1 MQVRDRLARY
11 TPRMGAR
18 VMETIAGIPSPAD
31 ATTEHG
37 VTLGRPDE
45 FIDAVSWA
53 GRYFQDALP
62 NVGRDDALRTIEDLL
77 WLPSTVR
84 VVVVAGRA
92 GMGKTSLLLALAER
106 IARRPPERVVRFAY
120 DAPSSTT
127 APAPR
132 LPKGPCVVVIDDAH
146 RKTCTATLLQ
156 LAKDRPE
163 VLFVLTARPGG
174 LSRIMALTVPLGL
187 FRGELRVLPELAPLE
202 SDGAERA
209 ARVVLDHEFAPYA
222 ERLAVVCGG
231 HPQLIAI
238 AGRLLREAALHPVAL
253 DQPVDFGARVVAR
266 AYETLLIRTSATPD
280 QKLSGG
286 VLAQVTDMLGLVAT
300 LAPVRTSDE
309 RFLHGAG
316 ELLGCRRRDV
326 VAALRAL
333 ESAGILE
340 RSAAGVRV
348 VPAALADH
356 ALQRLFTA
364 SLPLSGSF
372 VERVRNIVRHFGV
385 HALVALFRNAREMDG
400 ASVAANGATTFVA
413 ELVDVCCVELE
424 AASTMDRCRLL
435 IALREVCYDEP
446 LGMLRLIRFAMR
458 LPILEEAEPASRVFL
473 SETTVVNELPRML
486 QRIAL
491 HPAHLPEAID
501 LLWELGRGDVRLQS
515 SHADHPMRILRDL
528 ASKEYVLPGGF
539 HEALL
544 EAIERWQLASGAH
557 DHQHSP
563 LDVLETF
570 LADSV
575 VATDDEALLERQRN
589 LRARALIALERAASS
604 AHRRAALAGVR
615 GLEGVL
621 ADAATQS
628 ELGISEPNWR
638 DGERLDVL
646 DGLRDAAKNVVDPVV
661 HFAIAD
667 VLRWTA
673 HRTTNDAIRVAAGL
687 MLNEV
692 PESAER
698 RLYEALTARPTI
710 QRGAFET
717 DLPPSSTL
725 APEARSGEPRG
736 AEMARLI
743 IDEWM
748 TKGEEPAVFVQRI
761 AEALDVL
768 ALAGK
773 SGSPRVLL
781 QVFSLKNPDAASRAC
796 AAIMASSDSP
806 LGPHVAALLHT
817 LRETAPERATDLVR
831 EIVNGRNATLCG
843 SLAQAFPRWVER
855 PRPGDQEALRE
866 LLGHRDGFVRRASLG
881 ALRNLAKA
889 APHDA
894 IALALEV
901 DFSEGPEVV
910 ETLFGALDAGKLLTG
925 NGLSVEDIAVFL
937 ARLSSAP
944 HLEGNSTIRFLHFAG
959 KRLPEETAILLVER
973 VEHMARADADARE
986 EFVPLPSEGL
996 SSIVSRLPDSP
1007 EWLAILRRIRNL
1019 ARLQSSQI
1027 RAHAARLFRAA
1038 SKRYSSASM
1047 EVLSEWLL
1055 AGRAEEFE
1063 GIAVLLEEAPGAL
1076 FFTHVHL
1083 VATLLRNCHALSSE
1097 LYDSVFQALL
1107 PTAMGKHRGP
1117 TSGTF
1122 LSDTALRTQAR
1133 EAAVKLAPR
1142 SPERKFFETI
1152 VKETEALIAEENATD
1167 LDDLFDL

>member
-1 MQVRDRLARY
+1 
-11 TPRMGAR
+11 
-18 VMETIAGIPSPAD
+18 METIAGIPSPAD

-37 VTLGRPDE
+37 VTLGRPEE
-45 FIDAVSWA
+45 FIDVASSA
-53 GRYFQDALP
+53 GRYFQDTLLV
-62 NVGRDDALRTIEDLL
+62 VGRDDELRTLEDLL
-77 WLPSTVR
+77 RLPNSVR
-84 VVVVAGRA
+84 VVVIKGPAGV
-92 GMGKTSLLLALAER
+92 GKTSLLLALAER
-106 IARRPPERVVRFAY
+106 IARHPPERTVRFVY
-120 DAPSSTT
+120 DAPS
-127 APAPR
+127 AGAAGAPR
-132 LPKGPCVVVIDDAH
+132 LPKGPCVIVIDDAH
-146 RKTCTATLLQ
+146 RKTCTTSLLQ

-163 VLFVLTARPGG
+163 VLFVLTTRPGG
-174 LSRIMALTVPLGL
+174 LSRLLALTVPLGL
-187 FRGELRVLPELAPLE
+187 YRGELRILPELAPLV
-202 SDGAERA
+202 SKAAEA
-209 ARVVLDHEFAPYA
+209 AASAALDDEFATYA
-222 ERLAVVCGG
+222 ERLAVVASG

-253 DQPVDFGARVVAR
+253 DQPADFGARVIAR

-286 VLAQVTDMLGLVAT
+286 VLAQVTDMLGIVAT

-309 RFLHGAG
+309 RFLQGAG

-333 ESAGILE
+333 EAAGILE
-340 RSAAGVRV
+340 RSALGVRV

-372 VERVRNIVRHFGV
+372 ADRVRRIVRHFGF
-385 HALVALFRNAREMDG
+385 HAVVALYRNAWEMDG
-400 ASVAANGATTFVA
+400 ASVAQDGATAFVA
-413 ELVDVCCVELE
+413 ELREVCRAELE
-424 AASTMDRCRLL
+424 TAMSRDRCRLL
-435 IALREVCYDEP
+435 SALREVCYDDP
-446 LGMLRLIRFAMR
+446 AGMLGLIRFAMQ
-458 LPILEEAEPASRVFL
+458 LPSLDDVEPASRVFL
-473 SETTVVNELPRML
+473 SETTAVNELPRML

-491 HPAHLPEAID
+491 QPGHLPEAID

-544 EAIERWQLASGAH
+544 EAIERWQLVPGAH

-575 VATDDEALLERQRN
+575 VATDDEALVERQRN
-589 LRARALIALERAASS
+589 LRARALITLEMAASS
-604 AHRRAALAGVR
+604 AHRRAALAGIR

-621 ADAATQS
+621 ADASTLSA
-628 ELGISEPNWR
+628 LGFSEPSWR

-646 DGLRDAAKNVVDPVV
+646 DGLRDVAKNAADSLV

-667 VLRWTA
+667 ALRWTA
-673 HRTTNDAIRVAAGL
+673 HRTSSDAIRAAAEA
-687 MLNEV
+687 MLSEV
-692 PESAER
+692 PESPER
-698 RLYEALTARPTI
+698 RLYEALTTRPFA

-717 DLPPSSTL
+717 DVPPSSTI
-725 APEARSGEPRG
+725 APEARVGEPRG
-736 AEMARLI
+736 AEMARLV
-743 IDEWM
+743 IDEWLN
-748 TKGEEPAVFVQRI
+748 KNEEPALFVQRI
-761 AEALDVL
+761 AEALDIL

-781 QVFSLKNPDAASRAC
+781 QILSLKNPDAAAKAC
-796 AAIMASSDSP
+796 AAIMESPEGP

-817 LRETAPERATDLVR
+817 LRESAPVRATELVT

-843 SLAQAFPRWVER
+843 SLAQAFPRWVDR
-855 PRPGDQEALRE
+855 PRAGDQEALRE
-866 LLGHRDGFVRRASLG
+866 LLRHRDGFVRRASLG
-881 ALRNLAKA
+881 ALRNLAKT

-925 NGLSVEDIAVFL
+925 NTLSVEDIATFL
-937 ARLSSAP
+937 SRLSTAP

-959 KRLPEETAILLVER
+959 KRLPEETAVLLIER
-973 VEHMARADADARE
+973 VERLARAEASARE
-986 EFVPLPSEGL
+986 EFIPLPSEGL
-996 SSIVSRLPDSP
+996 AAIVSRLPDSP
-1007 EWLAILRRIRNL
+1007 EWLPILRRIRNL
-1019 ARLQSSQI
+1019 ARIRSNQI
-1027 RAHAARLFRAA
+1027 RAHASSLFRAA
-1038 SKRYSSASM
+1038 SKKYSSASL

-1063 GIAVLLEEAPGAL
+1063 GIAVLLEEAPGSL

-1083 VATLLRNCHALSSE
+1083 VATLLRNCQALNAE
-1097 LYDSVFQALL
+1097 LYESVFQLLL
-1107 PTAMGKHRGP
+1107 PTAMGKNRGP
-1117 TSGTF
+1117 TTGAF

-1142 SPERKFFETI
+1142 SPERRFFETI

-1167 LDDLFDL
+1167 FDDLFDL